1 MCLVMP
7 KLLVGVGVEAQT
19 VLSMSKPRL
28 SFSLKKGA
36 TANNA
41 PGASTSSASGQ
52 AGIPTQVQRAFSEA
66 NEPQNPLIPTR
77 AGKAPAP
84 VSKQVRQQQ
93 EEAQQLDESAFD
105 YDGVYDQMKQVERDL
120 RQAKKEQDSTRKP
133 KYMNQFFK
141 AAELRERDR
150 MRAESKMIQRERAAE
165 GDAFGDKEAFVTS
178 AYKEQQEEWRRAEE
192 EERVREARERSRS
205 RGVAAFHQKIL
216 DEECRHRQATVEA
229 LTHRKLDTTS
239 QCSNTTTSEQSVSDR
254 ARAEQAQAQGLHV
267 ELNDDQQIVDR
278 RDLLKRGLNYVRK
291 RKAPED
297 AHDNKDDT
305 AIAET
310 SSRSKRS
317 QMMEEELLSRMAGS
331 EDSDDDSCDE

>member
-141 AAELRERDR
+141 AAELLFR
-150 MRAESKMIQRERAAE
+150 
-165 GDAFGDKEAFVTS
+165 
-178 AYKEQQEEWRRAEE
+178 
-192 EERVREARERSRS
+192 
-205 RGVAAFHQKIL
+205 L
-216 DEECRHRQATVEA
+216 
-229 LTHRKLDTTS
+229 
-239 QCSNTTTSEQSVSDR
+239 
-254 ARAEQAQAQGLHV
+254 
-267 ELNDDQQIVDR
+267 
-278 RDLLKRGLNYVRK
+278 
-291 RKAPED
+291 P
-297 AHDNKDDT
+297 
-305 AIAET
+305 
-310 SSRSKRS
+310 
-317 QMMEEELLSRMAGS
+317 
-331 EDSDDDSCDE
+331 